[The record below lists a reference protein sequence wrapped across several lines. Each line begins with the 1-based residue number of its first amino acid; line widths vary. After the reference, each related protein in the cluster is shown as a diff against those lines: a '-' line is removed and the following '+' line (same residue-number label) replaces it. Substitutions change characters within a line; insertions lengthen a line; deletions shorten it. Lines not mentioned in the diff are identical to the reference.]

1 MVGKPDRAGAHM
13 RTKVLIVGGGPVGLT
28 LAMDLAWRGID
39 VVVAERRPPNDPPNV
54 KCGQIGA
61 RSMEIF
67 RRLGLA
73 DKLRGLGLPAD
84 YPNDIVSATSV
95 TGIELSRVPIPARG
109 ARGTPAAAGP
119 DTIWPTP
126 EHTHRCNQK
135 FFEPVLIAHAAEQ
148 PRIRILHRTEIT
160 NLAQGKQGVTAS
172 AVDLDAGTRSTIEC
186 DYLVGCD
193 GASSLV
199 RKSIGSEF
207 VGIPVLQYAQSF
219 YVRAPQLR
227 SLLPGK
233 PAWLYFSLNPRR
245 GGITMAVDGL
255 ETWNIQNYS
264 SPGETGLD
272 HLDPDWVIRS
282 ILGVGPDFEYEILSS
297 ENWVG
302 RRLVASKFRDRRV
315 FICGDAAH
323 VWMPLG
329 GFGMSAGIADAANL
343 AWKLAGVLHGWATP
357 EILDAY
363 EAERQPITDQASRI
377 ISDIAYQRM
386 LQAKELSPDVER
398 LDAVGEAARTAAGK
412 FAYALDVEQQCCGGL
427 NFGYFYDRSPII
439 AYDGEQAPTYTMGTF
454 TSSTAPGC
462 RAPHVWLEGRR
473 SLYDA
478 MGPDYTLLRLD
489 PTAHIDGI
497 MAAAA
502 QRGLPLAV
510 LDVRSTEATPDYG
523 HKLVLV
529 RPDQHVAWR
538 GDAEP
543 TDMLGLVDLVRG
555 AGVSS
560 VAKSTSAKQPL
571 IPGAPRADL

>member
-1 MVGKPDRAGAHM
+1 M
-13 RTKVLIVGGGPVGLT
+13 RTRVLIVGGGPVGLT

-39 VVVAERRPPNDPPNV
+39 VVVVERRPSNDPPNV

-67 RRLGLA
+67 RRLGVA
-73 DKLRGLGLPAD
+73 DKLRGIGLPAD

-95 TGIELSRVPIPARG
+95 TGIELSRVLIPARG
-109 ARGTPAAAGP
+109 VRGTPAAAGP
-119 DTIWPTP
+119 DTSWPTP

-135 FFEPVLIAHAAEQ
+135 FFEPVLIAHAAQQ

-160 NLAQGKQGVTAS
+160 DLTQDEQGVTAS
-172 AVDLDAGTRSTIEC
+172 AVDLDGGTRSSIAC

-193 GASSLV
+193 GASSFV

-207 VGIPVLQYAQSF
+207 VGSPVLQYAQSS
-219 YVRAPQLR
+219 YIRAPQLR
-227 SLLPGK
+227 SLLPAK

-245 GGITMAVDGL
+245 CGVTMAVDGR
-255 ETWNIQNYS
+255 ETWNLQNFSY
-264 SPGETGLD
+264 PGETGLD
-272 HLDPDWVIRS
+272 HLDRDWVIRS
-282 ILGVGPDFEYEILSS
+282 ILGVGPDFEYELLSS
-297 ENWVG
+297 EDWIA

-343 AWKLAGVLHGWATP
+343 AWKLAAVFHGWATP
-357 EILDAY
+357 AIFDAY
-363 EAERQPITDQASRI
+363 EAERRPITDQASRI
-377 ISDIAYQRM
+377 ISDIGSKVMMQRN
-386 LQAKELSPDVER
+386 QLSPEIER
-398 LDAVGEAARTAAGK
+398 LDAIGETARAAAGRL
-412 FAYALDVEQQCCGGL
+412 AYALDVEQQCCGGL

-454 TSSTAPGC
+454 TSTTVPGC
-462 RAPHVWLEGRR
+462 RAPHLWIEGRR

-489 PTAHIDGI
+489 PTVRVNGI
-497 MAAAA
+497 VAAAA

-510 LDVRSTEATPDYG
+510 LDVKSHEVSEFYR

-543 TDMLGLVDLVRG
+543 ADPLDLVDLVRG
-555 AGVSS
+555 A
-560 VAKSTSAKQPL
+560 ARTPMTKSA
-571 IPGAPRADL
+571 

>member
-1 MVGKPDRAGAHM
+1 M
-13 RTKVLIVGGGPVGLT
+13 RTRVLIVGGGPVGLT
-28 LAMDLAWRGID
+28 LAIDLAWRGIE
-39 VVVAERRPPNDPPNV
+39 VVVAERRPQNDPPNV

-67 RRLGLA
+67 RRLGVA
-73 DKLRGLGLPAD
+73 DKLRGIGLPTD

-95 TGIELSRVPIPARG
+95 TGIEFSRVPISARG
-109 ARGTPAAAGP
+109 ERGTPAAAGP
-119 DTIWPTP
+119 DTTWPTP

-135 FFEPVLIAHAAEQ
+135 FFEPVLIAHATQQ
-148 PRIRILHRTEIT
+148 PRIRILNRTEIT
-160 NLAQGKQGVTAS
+160 GFAQGEQGVTAS
-172 AVDLDAGTRSTIEC
+172 AIDLDGGARSTIEC

-207 VGIPVLQYAQSF
+207 VGNPLLQYAQSS
-219 YVRAPQLR
+219 YIRAPQLR

-245 GGITMAVDGL
+245 CGVTMAVDGR
-255 ETWNIQNYS
+255 ETWNLQNFSY
-264 SPGETGLD
+264 PGETGLD
-272 HLDPDWVIRS
+272 HLDRDWVIRS
-282 ILGVGPDFEYEILSS
+282 ILGVGPDFEYELLSS
-297 ENWVG
+297 EDWIA

-343 AWKLAGVLHGWATP
+343 AWKLASVLHGWATP

-363 EAERQPITDQASRI
+363 EAERQPIADQASRI
-377 ISDIAYQRM
+377 ISDIGSMVMMQRN
-386 LQAKELSPDVER
+386 ELSPDIER
-398 LDAVGEAARTAAGK
+398 LDATGKDARAAAGQL
-412 FAYALDVEQQCCGGL
+412 AYALDVEQQCCGGL
-427 NFGYFYDRSPII
+427 NFGYFYDQSPII
-439 AYDGEQAPTYTMGTF
+439 AYDGEKAPSYTMGTF
-454 TSSTAPGC
+454 TSTTVPGC
-462 RAPHVWLEGRR
+462 RVPHAWLEGRR

-478 MGPDYTLLRLD
+478 MGPDYTLLRFD
-489 PTAHIDGI
+489 PTVRVNGI
-497 MAAAA
+497 VAAAA

-510 LDVRSTEATPDYG
+510 LDVRSREASGFYR

-538 GDAEP
+538 SDTEP
-543 TDMLGLVDLVRG
+543 ADPLDLVDLVRG
-555 AGVSS
+555 AARTPM
-560 VAKSTSAKQPL
+560 AKSA
-571 IPGAPRADL
+571 

>member
-1 MVGKPDRAGAHM
+1 
-13 RTKVLIVGGGPVGLT
+13 VLIVGGGPVGLT
-28 LAMDLAWRGID
+28 LSMDLAWRGID
-39 VVVAERRPPNDPPNV
+39 VVVAERRPSNDPPNA

-67 RRLGLA
+67 RRLGVA
-73 DKLRGLGLPAD
+73 DKLRGIGLPAD

-95 TGIELSRVPIPARG
+95 TGIELSRVLIPARG
-109 ARGTPAAAGP
+109 VRGTPAAAGP
-119 DTIWPTP
+119 DTSWPTP

-135 FFEPVLIAHAAEQ
+135 FFEPVLIAHAAQQ
-148 PRIRILHRTEIT
+148 PRIRILHHTEIT
-160 NLAQGKQGVTAS
+160 DLTQDEQGVTAS
-172 AVDLDAGTRSTIEC
+172 AVDLDGGTRSTIEC

-193 GASSLV
+193 GASSFV

-207 VGIPVLQYAQSF
+207 VGTPVLQYAQSS
-219 YVRAPQLR
+219 YIRAPQLR
-227 SLLPGK
+227 NLLPAK

-245 GGITMAVDGL
+245 CGVTMAVDGR
-255 ETWNIQNYS
+255 ETWNLQNFSYL
-264 SPGETGLD
+264 GETGLD
-272 HLDPDWVIRS
+272 HLDRDWVIRS
-282 ILGVGPDFEYEILSS
+282 ILGVGPDFEYELLSS
-297 ENWVG
+297 EDWIA
-302 RRLVASKFRDRRV
+302 RRLVACKFRDRRV

-357 EILDAY
+357 AIFDAY
-363 EAERQPITDQASRI
+363 EAERRPITNQASRI
-377 ISDIAYQRM
+377 ISDIGSKVMMQRN
-386 LQAKELSPDVER
+386 QLSPEIER
-398 LDAVGEAARTAAGK
+398 LDAIGETARAGAGRL
-412 FAYALDVEQQCCGGL
+412 AYALDVEQQCCGGL

-454 TSSTAPGC
+454 TSTTVPGC
-462 RAPHVWLEGRR
+462 RAPHMWIEGRR

-478 MGPDYTLLRLD
+478 MGPDYTLLRLE
-489 PTAHIDGI
+489 PTVRVNDIV
-497 MAAAA
+497 AAAA

-510 LDVRSTEATPDYG
+510 LDVKSREVTEFYR

-543 TDMLGLVDLVRG
+543 ADPFDLVDLVRG
-555 AGVSS
+555 A
-560 VAKSTSAKQPL
+560 ARTPMTKSA
-571 IPGAPRADL
+571 

>member
-1 MVGKPDRAGAHM
+1 M
-13 RTKVLIVGGGPVGLT
+13 LIVGGGPVGLT

-73 DKLRGLGLPAD
+73 HKLRGIGLPAD

-95 TGIELSRVPIPARG
+95 TGIELSRVAIPARG
-109 ARGTPAAAGP
+109 ARGTPAATGP
-119 DTIWPTP
+119 DTLWPTP

-135 FFEPVLIAHAAEQ
+135 FFEPVLFAHAAAQ

-160 NLAQGKQGVTAS
+160 DLAQVEQGVTAS

-193 GASSLV
+193 GAGSLV

-245 GGITMAVDGL
+245 GGITMAVDGR

-264 SPGETGLD
+264 APGETGLD
-272 HLDPDWVIRS
+272 QLDRDWVIRT
-282 ILGVGPDFEYEILSS
+282 ILGVRPDFEYEILSS
-297 ENWVG
+297 ENWTG

-343 AWKLAGVLHGWATP
+343 AWKLAGVLHGWAPP
-357 EILDAY
+357 ELLDAY

-377 ISDIAYQRM
+377 ISDIARQRM
-386 LQAKELSPDVER
+386 AQANELSPDIER
-398 LDAVGEAARTAAGK
+398 LDGVGEAARAAAGQ
-412 FAYALDVEQQCCGGL
+412 FAYALDIEQQCCGGL
-427 NFGYFYDRSPII
+427 NFGYFYDQSPII
-439 AYDGEQAPTYTMGTF
+439 AYDGELAPTYTMGTF
-454 TSSTAPGC
+454 TSSTVPGC

-478 MGPDYTLLRLD
+478 MGPDYTLLRFD
-489 PTAHIDGI
+489 PTAHVDGI
-497 MAAAA
+497 VAAAA
-502 QRGLPLAV
+502 QRALPLAV
-510 LDVRSTEATPDYG
+510 LDVRSDEASQHYR
-523 HKLVLV
+523 HKLMLV

-538 GDAEP
+538 GDEEP
-543 TDMLGLVDLVRG
+543 ADILGLVDLLRG
-555 AGVSS
+555 AAATS
-560 VAKSTSAKQPL
+560 VAKA
-571 IPGAPRADL
+571 A

>member
-1 MVGKPDRAGAHM
+1 M
-13 RTKVLIVGGGPVGLT
+13 RTRVLIVGGGPVGLT
-28 LAMDLAWRGID
+28 LAMDVAWRGID
-39 VVVAERRPPNDPPNV
+39 VVVAERRPSNDPPNV

-67 RRLGLA
+67 RRLGVA
-73 DKLRGLGLPAD
+73 DKLRGIGLPAD

-95 TGIELSRVPIPARG
+95 TGIELSRVLIPARG
-109 ARGTPAAAGP
+109 VRGTPAAAGP
-119 DTIWPTP
+119 DTFWPTP

-135 FFEPVLIAHAAEQ
+135 FFEPVLIAHAAQQ
-148 PRIRILHRTEIT
+148 PRIRILHRTEISDLT
-160 NLAQGKQGVTAS
+160 QDEQGVTAS
-172 AVDLDAGTRSTIEC
+172 AVDLDGGTRSSIAC

-193 GASSLV
+193 GASSFV

-207 VGIPVLQYAQSF
+207 VGSPVLQYAQSS
-219 YVRAPQLR
+219 YIRAPQLR
-227 SLLPGK
+227 GLLPAK

-245 GGITMAVDGL
+245 CGVTMAVDGR
-255 ETWNIQNYS
+255 ETWNLQNFSY
-264 SPGETGLD
+264 PGETGLD
-272 HLDPDWVIRS
+272 HLDRDWVIRS
-282 ILGVGPDFEYEILSS
+282 ILGVGPDFEYELLSS
-297 ENWVG
+297 EDWIA
-302 RRLVASKFRDRRV
+302 RRLVASKFHDRRV

-343 AWKLAGVLHGWATP
+343 AWKLAGVFHGWATP
-357 EILDAY
+357 AIFDAY
-363 EAERQPITDQASRI
+363 EAERRPITDQASRI
-377 ISDIAYQRM
+377 ISDIGSKVMMQRN
-386 LQAKELSPDVER
+386 QLSPEIER
-398 LDAVGEAARTAAGK
+398 LDAIGETARAVAGRL
-412 FAYALDVEQQCCGGL
+412 AYALDVEQQCCGGL

-454 TSSTAPGC
+454 TSTTVPGC
-462 RAPHVWLEGRR
+462 RAPHMWIEGRR

-489 PTAHIDGI
+489 PTVRVKGI
-497 MAAAA
+497 VTAAA

-510 LDVRSTEATPDYG
+510 LDVKSREVTEFYR

-543 TDMLGLVDLVRG
+543 ADPFDLVDLVRG
-555 AGVSS
+555 A
-560 VAKSTSAKQPL
+560 ARTPMTKSA
-571 IPGAPRADL
+571 

>member
-1 MVGKPDRAGAHM
+1 M
-13 RTKVLIVGGGPVGLT
+13 RTRVLIVGGGPVGLT

-73 DKLRGLGLPAD
+73 DKLRGIGLPAD

-95 TGIELSRVPIPARG
+95 TGIELCRVLIPARG

-119 DTIWPTP
+119 DTAWPTP

-135 FFEPVLIAHAAEQ
+135 FFEPVLFAHAAEQ

-160 NLAQGKQGVTAS
+160 DLAQSEQGVTAS
-172 AVDLDAGTRSTIEC
+172 AVDLDGGMSSTIDC

-193 GASSLV
+193 GASSFV

-219 YVRAPQLR
+219 HVRAPQLR
-227 SLLPGK
+227 SLLPDK

-245 GGITMAVDGL
+245 CGVTMAVDGW
-255 ETWNIQNYS
+255 ETWNMQNYS
-264 SPGETGLD
+264 YPGETGLD
-272 HLDPDWVIRS
+272 HLDRDWVIRS
-282 ILGVGPDFEYEILSS
+282 ILGVGPDFEYELLSS
-297 ENWVG
+297 ENWVA

-343 AWKLAGVLHGWATP
+343 AWKLAGVLNGWATP

-363 EAERQPITDQASRI
+363 EAERQPITEQASRI
-377 ISDIAYQRM
+377 IADIGKQVMIQRN
-386 LQAKELSPDVER
+386 ELSPNVER
-398 LDAVGEAARTAAGK
+398 RDAIGEAARASAGK
-412 FAYALDVEQQCCGGL
+412 LAYALDVEQQCCGGL

-454 TSSTAPGC
+454 ASTTVPGC
-462 RAPHVWLEGRR
+462 RVPHVWIEGQR

-489 PTAHIDGI
+489 PTAHVAGI
-497 MAAAA
+497 VAAAA

-510 LDVRSTEATPDYG
+510 LDVRSHEALQFYR

-538 GDAEP
+538 GDTEP
-543 TDMLGLVDLVRG
+543 ADTLDLVDLVRG
-555 AGVSS
+555 ATR
-560 VAKSTSAKQPL
+560 TSMAES
-571 IPGAPRADL
+571 A

>member
-1 MVGKPDRAGAHM
+1 M
-13 RTKVLIVGGGPVGLT
+13 RTRVLIVGGGPVGLT
-28 LAMDLAWRGID
+28 LAIDLAWRGID
-39 VVVAERRPPNDPPNV
+39 VVVAERRPSDAPPDV

-73 DKLRGLGLPAD
+73 DKLRGIGLPAD

-95 TGIELSRVPIPARG
+95 TGIELSRILIPARG
-109 ARGTPAAAGP
+109 ERGTPVAAGP
-119 DTIWPTP
+119 DTDWPTP

-135 FFEPVLIAHAAEQ
+135 FFEPVMVAHAAEQ
-148 PRIRILHRTEIT
+148 PRICLLHRTEVT
-160 NLAQGKQGVTAS
+160 DLTQSEKGVSAS
-172 AVDLDAGTRSTIEC
+172 VVDLDGGTRSTIEC

-207 VGIPVLQYAQSF
+207 VGVPVLQHAQSF
-219 YVRAPQLR
+219 HVRAPQLR

-245 GGITMAVDGL
+245 CGITMAVDGR
-255 ETWNIQNYS
+255 ETWNVQNYS
-264 SPGETGLD
+264 YPEETGLD
-272 HLDPDWVIRS
+272 HLERDWVIRS
-282 ILGVGPDFEYEILSS
+282 ILGVVADFEYELLSQ
-297 ENWVG
+297 ENWVA
-302 RRLVASKFRDRRV
+302 RRLVASRFRDRRV

-343 AWKLAGVLHGWATP
+343 AWKLSGVLHGWAAP
-357 EILDAY
+357 AILDAY
-363 EAERQPITDQASRI
+363 EAERHPITDQASRI
-377 ISDIAYQRM
+377 ISDIGRQRM
-386 LQAKELSPDVER
+386 MQRDALSPELEE
-398 LDAVGEAARTAAGK
+398 LDASGEAARAATGQR
-412 FAYALDVEQQCCGGL
+412 AYPLDLEQQCCGGL

-439 AYDGEQAPTYTMGTF
+439 AYDGEAAPTYTMGTF
-454 TSSTAPGC
+454 TSSTVPGC
-462 RAPHVWLEGRR
+462 RAPHFWMEGRR

-489 PTAHIDGI
+489 STAPVSGI
-497 MAAAA
+497 VAAAA

-510 LDVRSTEATPDYG
+510 LDVRVQEASQHYR

-538 GDAEP
+538 ADEEP
-543 TDMLGLVDLVRG
+543 ADTLNLIDLVRG
-555 AGVSS
+555 AGHMSM
-560 VAKSTSAKQPL
+560 ANA
-571 IPGAPRADL
+571 A

>member
-1 MVGKPDRAGAHM
+1 MK
-13 RTKVLIVGGGPVGLT
+13 TTVLIVGGGPVGLT

-73 DKLRGLGLPAD
+73 DKLRGIGLPTD

-95 TGIELSRVPIPARG
+95 TGIEFSRVLIPARG

-135 FFEPVLIAHAAEQ
+135 FFEPVLFAHAAEQ
-148 PRIRILHRTEIT
+148 PLIRILHRTEIT
-160 NLAQGKQGVTAS
+160 DLTQGEQGVTAS
-172 AVDLDAGTRSTIEC
+172 AVDLDGGTRSTIEC

-193 GASSLV
+193 GASSFV

-219 YVRAPQLR
+219 HIQAPQLR

-245 GGITMAVDGL
+245 CGVTMAVDGG
-255 ETWNIQNYS
+255 ETWNIQNFSY
-264 SPGETGLD
+264 PGEIGLD
-272 HLDPDWVIRS
+272 HLDRDWVIRS
-282 ILGVGPDFEYEILSS
+282 ILGVGPNFEYELLSR
-297 ENWVG
+297 EDWIA
-302 RRLVASKFRDRRV
+302 RRLVATKFRDRRV
-315 FICGDAAH
+315 FVCGDAAH

-377 ISDIAYQRM
+377 ISDIGYQVMMQRNG
-386 LQAKELSPDVER
+386 LSPEVER
-398 LDAVGEAARTAAGK
+398 LDAIGEAARSAAGQL
-412 FAYALDVEQQCCGGL
+412 AYALDVEQQCCGGL

-439 AYDGEQAPTYTMGTF
+439 AYDGAEPPAYTMADF
-454 TSSTAPGC
+454 TPSTAPGC
-462 RAPHVWLEGRR
+462 RAPFARLSDGRPV
-473 SLYDA
+473 YDA
-478 MGPDYTLLRLD
+478 FGPGYTLLRFD
-489 PTAHIDGI
+489 PTVAIAPLVEAMREHGI
-497 MAAAA
+497 
-502 QRGLPLAV
+502 PFEIV
-510 LDVRSTEATPDYG
+510 DVGSREASELYR

-538 GDAEP
+538 ADAEP
-543 TDMLGLVDLVRG
+543 SDPLDLVDLVRG
-555 AGVSS
+555 AR
-560 VAKSTSAKQPL
+560 T
-571 IPGAPRADL
+571 

>member
-1 MVGKPDRAGAHM
+1 M
-13 RTKVLIVGGGPVGLT
+13 RTRVLIVGGGPVGLT

-39 VVVAERRPPNDPPNV
+39 IIVAERRPPNDPPSV

-73 DKLRGLGLPAD
+73 DKLRGIGLPAD
-84 YPNDIVSATSV
+84 YPNDIVSATSA

-119 DTIWPTP
+119 DTLWPTP

-135 FFEPVLIAHAAEQ
+135 FFEPVLFAHAAEQ
-148 PRIRILHRTEIT
+148 PHIRILRRTEST
-160 NLAQGKQGVTAS
+160 DLARGEQGVTAS

-186 DYLVGCD
+186 DHLVGCD

-199 RKSIGSEF
+199 RKSIGAEF

-219 YVRAPQLR
+219 HVRAPQLR
-227 SLLPGK
+227 SLLPGR
-233 PAWLYFSLNPRR
+233 PAWAYFSLNPRR
-245 GGITMAVDGL
+245 CGMTMAVDGR

-264 SPGETGLD
+264 YPGETGLD
-272 HLDPDWVIRS
+272 HLDRDWVIRS
-282 ILGVGPDFEYEILSS
+282 ILGVGPDFDYEVLSC
-297 ENWVG
+297 EDWVA
-302 RRLVASKFRDRRV
+302 RRLVASKFHDRRV

-323 VWMPLG
+323 LWMPLG

-377 ISDIAYQRM
+377 ISDIGYQVMMQRN
-386 LQAKELSPDVER
+386 ELSPEVER
-398 LDAVGEAARTAAGK
+398 LDAIGEAARAAAGQL
-412 FAYALDVEQQCCGGL
+412 AYAH
-427 NFGYFYDRSPII
+427 
-439 AYDGEQAPTYTMGTF
+439 DGEQAPTYTMGTF
-454 TSSTAPGC
+454 TSTTVPGC
-462 RAPHVWLEGRR
+462 RVPHVWLEGRR

-489 PTAHIDGI
+489 PTAHVAGI
-497 MAAAA
+497 VAAAA

-510 LDVRSTEATPDYG
+510 LDVRSCEASQLYR
-523 HKLVLV
+523 HRLVLV

-538 GDAEP
+538 GDAELAD
-543 TDMLGLVDLVRG
+543 TLDLVDLVRG
-555 AGVSS
+555 A
-560 VAKSTSAKQPL
+560 
-571 IPGAPRADL
+571 